1 MSIQQISAGRMM
13 RRARQNNVDPSIFV
27 KGAWV
32 STILALI
39 IVLPLAGVIL
49 AVNSLTGNIILAA
62 VAGFAL
68 HAVTLAFIGRIS
80 DILTAVLE

>member
-1 MSIQQISAGRMM
+1 MSIQQISAGRMI
-13 RRARQNNVDPSIFV
+13 RRARQNNVDPSILI

-39 IVLPLAGVIL
+39 IVIPLAGVIL
-49 AVNSLTGNIILAA
+49 VVNNLTGNIILAA

-68 HAVTLAFIGRIS
+68 HAITLAFIGRIS

>member
-1 MSIQQISAGRMM
+1 MGMQQMSAGRLM
-13 RRARQNNVDPSIFV
+13 RRARQNNLDPSILV

-49 AVNSLTGNIILAA
+49 AVNTLTGNIILAA
-62 VAGFAL
+62 VAGFTL
-68 HAVTLAFIGRIS
+68 HIITLAFIGRIS
-80 DILTAVLE
+80 DALTTMLE